1 MLSQDPHGALPPF
14 QHCPRQTFIHNI
26 MYYQLLADRIFS
38 IIFIFPPCQA
48 NLVHVAVAVV
58 AGDGI
63 SGHVTF
69 TQVTG
74 RKIFSVASKN
84 ICRRAAPRRRWR
96 CLVRSRACRRAI
108 TGSTSTS
115 WATWLMAASRWRVI
129 STHFRSY
136 ATLTLTPT
144 RPAFVVW
151 WWPAVEK
158 KYLNRK
164 IFLMISVHTRGPGRW
179 DAARGRSGEH
189 LGGQRGNV
197 ILSYLYS
204 QDDQSKTLT
213 HMFPRQCKWPEL
225 HVCKSVLLG
234 RGGGGDGGH
243 VAQSERHQQHHRQ
256 RSRHPRRQGRSR
268 QGELTVSQIIISE
281 GGGAVLY
288 TTGRSGLIFLLYM
301 K

>member
-136 ATLTLTPT
+136 AALTLTPT
-144 RPAFVVW
+144 RPVFDVW

-158 KYLNRK
+158 NIWTEKY
-164 IFLMISVHTRGPGRW
+164 FWWFQYTHGAPDDETRHVG
-179 DAARGRSGEH
+179 D
-189 LGGQRGNV
+189 LGN
-197 ILSYLYS
+197 ILADSEAMSYLCR
-204 QDDQSKTLT
+204 QDDTLT

-243 VAQSERHQQHHRQ
+243 VAQSERYQQHHRQ
-256 RSRHPRRQGRSR
+256 RSRHPRRHGRSR
-268 QGELTVSQIIISE
+268 QGELTV
-281 GGGAVLY
+281 
-288 TTGRSGLIFLLYM
+288 RSSYLKEEAPCGTLQDEVALFFYFI
-301 K
+301 